1 MEIVKVVLEAKMEN
15 YKKYVPGLIVVF
27 LIAVLSKSIDG
38 YLSTW
43 IKLEA
48 LTIGIILGMLY
59 ANTIGVQDS
68 LKPGIQYSLKKLLKV
83 GIVLLGFKLN
93 FHALIELGPK
103 MSMVVILFV
112 PIVLMFASFLGKKMG
127 IGSKLAILIGVGSS
141 ICGAS
146 AIVAMA
152 PTINADDDE
161 AIIAVGVV
169 SLLGAVGVLA
179 YSAIA
184 AVSTMTDIQYGI
196 WAGLSLQGVAH
207 ALAAA
212 FARGDVAGEMGTFI
226 KMERVLMLVP
236 MSVILGSIF
245 SKGNSSGSKRASFP
259 MYVLYFVIAGVV
271 ASTGL
276 IPESILK
283 LLGKASGYLILMSMI
298 AMGLM
303 VNFASLRSKG
313 AKALVMGSGL
323 FAGIAVV
330 SFAIASGLF

>member
-1 MEIVKVVLEAKMEN
+1 MEN

>member
-1 MEIVKVVLEAKMEN
+1 
-15 YKKYVPGLIVVF
+15 
-27 LIAVLSKSIDG
+27 
-38 YLSTW
+38 
-43 IKLEA
+43 
-48 LTIGIILGMLY
+48 
-59 ANTIGVQDS
+59 
-68 LKPGIQYSLKKLLKV
+68 
-83 GIVLLGFKLN
+83 
-93 FHALIELGPK
+93 

>member
-1 MEIVKVVLEAKMEN
+1 MKSL
-15 YKKYVPGLIVVF
+15 KKNAPGLLLV
-27 LIAVLSKSIDG
+27 LAIAMLSRWIDG

-48 LTIGIILGMLY
+48 LTIGIILGMVY
-59 ANTIGVQDS
+59 ANTLGVQDS

-93 FHALIELGPK
+93 FQALIELGPK

-112 PIVLMFASFLGKKMG
+112 PTVLWISAFIGRKMG
-127 IGSKLAILIGVGSS
+127 ISSKLSVLIGVGSS

-152 PTINADDDE
+152 PTIDADDDD

-179 YSAIA
+179 YSAFA
-184 AVSTMTDIQYGI
+184 AVSSITDVQYGI
-196 WAGLSLQGVAH
+196 WSGLSLQGVAH

-236 MSVILGSIF
+236 MSVALGSIF
-245 SKGNSSGSKRASFP
+245 SSGKGSAKRASFP
-259 MYVLYFVIAGVV
+259 MYVLYFIIAGIF

-276 IPESILK
+276 IPENILK
-283 LLGKASGYLILMSMI
+283 LLGKGSSYFILMAMI
-298 AMGLM
+298 GMGLM
-303 VNFASLRSKG
+303 VDFASLRSKG

-323 FAGIAVV
+323 FVGIAVV
-330 SFAIASGLF
+330 SFVIVTGLF

>member
-1 MEIVKVVLEAKMEN
+1 MEL
-15 YKKYVPGLIVVF
+15 YKKYIPGLVVVF
-27 LIAVLSKSIDG
+27 AIAMLSKAVDG

-48 LTIGIILGMLY
+48 LTIGIVLGMLY
-59 ANTIGVQDS
+59 ANTVGVQDS
-68 LKPGIQYSLKKLLKV
+68 LKPGIQYSLKRLLKA

-93 FHALIELGPK
+93 FQALIELGPK
-103 MSMVVILFV
+103 MSVVVILFV
-112 PIVLMFASFLGKKMG
+112 PLVLMTASFLGKRMG
-127 IGSKLAILIGVGSS
+127 IGNKLAVLIGVGSS

-152 PTINADDDE
+152 PTINADDDD

-179 YSAIA
+179 YSAFA
-184 AVSTMTDIQYGI
+184 AVSNMTDVQYGI
-196 WAGLSLQGVAH
+196 WSGLSLQGVAH

-245 SKGNSSGSKRASFP
+245 SKKSGGESKRASFP
-259 MYVLYFVIAGVV
+259 MYVLYFIIAGAL
-271 ASTGL
+271 ASTGI
-276 IPESILK
+276 IPPSVLK
-283 LLGKASGYLILMSMI
+283 LLGKTSGYLILMSMI

-323 FAGIAVV
+323 FAGIAAV
-330 SFAIASGLF
+330 SFVIVTSLF

>member
-1 MEIVKVVLEAKMEN
+1 MTNIKKLAPGLVVVLA
-15 YKKYVPGLIVVF
+15 
-27 LIAVLSKSIDG
+27 IALLSKAIDG

-48 LTIGIILGMLY
+48 LTIGIVLGMVF
-59 ANTIGVQDS
+59 ANTVGVKDT
-68 LKPGIQYSLKKLLKV
+68 LRPGVQYSLKKLLKV

-93 FHALIELGPK
+93 FQALIELGPK
-103 MSMVVILFV
+103 MSAVVILYV
-112 PIVLMFASFLGKKMG
+112 PLVLITAAFIGKKMEVG
-127 IGSKLAILIGVGSS
+127 NKLAMLIGVGSS

-152 PTINADDDE
+152 PTIDADDDD

-179 YSAIA
+179 YSAFA
-184 AVSTMTDIQYGI
+184 AVSTMTDVQYGI
-196 WAGLSLQGVAH
+196 WSGLSLQGVAH

-236 MSVILGSIF
+236 MSVILGSMF
-245 SKGNSSGSKRASFP
+245 SKGSAEKKRAPFP
-259 MYVLYFVIAGVV
+259 MYVLYFIIAGAI
-271 ASTGL
+271 ASTGFL
-276 IPESILK
+276 PSATLK
-283 LLGKASGYLILMSMI
+283 LLGKASSYLILMAMI
-298 AMGLM
+298 GMGLM
-303 VNFASLRSKG
+303 VDFASLRSKG

-323 FAGIAVV
+323 FAGIVMV
-330 SFAIASGLF
+330 SFVIVTGLF

>member
-1 MEIVKVVLEAKMEN
+1 MNTI
-15 YKKYVPGLIVVF
+15 KKIAPGLIVV
-27 LIAVLSKSIDG
+27 LAIALLSKAIDG

-48 LTIGIILGMLY
+48 LTIGIVLGMVY
-59 ANTIGVQDS
+59 ANTVGVKDT

-93 FHALIELGPK
+93 FQALIELGPK
-103 MSMVVILFV
+103 MSAVVILYV
-112 PIVLMFASFLGKKMG
+112 PLVLFTAAFIGKRMG
-127 IGSKLAILIGVGSS
+127 VGNKLSMLIGVGSS

-152 PTINADDDE
+152 PTIDADDDE

-179 YSAIA
+179 YSAFA
-184 AVSTMTDIQYGI
+184 AVSNMTDVQYGI
-196 WAGLSLQGVAH
+196 WSGLSLQGVAH

-212 FARGDVAGEMGTFI
+212 FARGDIAGEMGTFI

-236 MSVILGSIF
+236 MSVVLGSMF
-245 SKGNSSGSKRASFP
+245 SKGSGEKKRAAFP
-259 MYVLYFVIAGVV
+259 MYVLYFIIAGAV
-271 ASTGL
+271 ASTGW
-276 IPESILK
+276 IPSSVLK
-283 LLGKASGYLILMSMI
+283 ILGKGSSYLILMAMI
-298 AMGLM
+298 GMGLM
-303 VNFASLRSKG
+303 VDFASLRSKG

-323 FAGIAVV
+323 FAGIIVLTFTVV
-330 SFAIASGLF
+330 TVLF

>member
-1 MEIVKVVLEAKMEN
+1 MSNFKKIAPGLVVVLA
-15 YKKYVPGLIVVF
+15 
-27 LIAVLSKSIDG
+27 IALLSKAIDG

-48 LTIGIILGMLY
+48 LTIGIILGMFY
-59 ANTIGVQDS
+59 ANTVGVRDT

-93 FHALIELGPK
+93 FQALIELGPK
-103 MSMVVILFV
+103 MSAVVILYV
-112 PIVLMFASFLGKKMG
+112 PLVLVTAAFLGKRMG
-127 IGSKLAILIGVGSS
+127 VGNKLAMLIGVGSS

-152 PTINADDDE
+152 PTIDADDDD

-179 YSAIA
+179 YSAFA
-184 AVSTMTDIQYGI
+184 AVSGMTDVQYGI
-196 WAGLSLQGVAH
+196 WSGLSLQGVAH

-236 MSVILGSIF
+236 MSVVLGSMF
-245 SKGNSSGSKRASFP
+245 SKGTGEKKRAAFP
-259 MYVLYFVIAGVV
+259 MYVLYFIIAGAI
-271 ASTGL
+271 ASTGW
-276 IPESILK
+276 IPSATLK
-283 LLGKASGYLILMSMI
+283 LLGKGSSYLILMAMI
-298 AMGLM
+298 GMGLM
-303 VNFASLRSKG
+303 VDFASLRSKG

-323 FAGIAVV
+323 FAGIVMV
-330 SFAIASGLF
+330 SFAIVTGLF

>member
-1 MEIVKVVLEAKMEN
+1 MEKI
-15 YKKYVPGLIVVF
+15 KKYIPGLVVVF
-27 LIAVLSKSIDG
+27 VIAFMSKALDG

-43 IKLEA
+43 VKLEA
-48 LTIGIILGMLY
+48 LTIGIILGMVY
-59 ANTIGVQDS
+59 ANTVGVQES
-68 LKPGIQYSLKKLLKV
+68 LKSGIQLSLKKLLKI

-93 FHALIELGPK
+93 FKALIELGPK
-103 MSMVVILFV
+103 MSLVVVVFV
-112 PIVLMFASFLGKKMG
+112 PLVLITATFLGRKMG
-127 IGSKLAILIGVGSS
+127 IGKKLAVLIGVGSS

-152 PTINADDDE
+152 PTINAEDDD

-184 AVSTMTDIQYGI
+184 AVSSLTDIQYGL
-196 WAGLSLQGVAH
+196 WSGLSLQGVAH

-245 SKGNSSGSKRASFP
+245 AGGDKNSEGKKRAAFP
-259 MYVLYFVIAGVV
+259 MYVLYFIIAGVV

-276 IPESILK
+276 IPENIIK
-283 LLGKASGYLILMSMI
+283 VLGKTSSYLILMAMI

-303 VNFASLRSKG
+303 VNFASLRAKG
-313 AKALVMGSGL
+313 AKALVMGAGL

-330 SFAIASGLF
+330 SFGLVTFMF